1 MYLYSL
7 FLVSLFSLF
16 FLLFYFFVQ
25 DQLSSMAWSLLW
37 IPSLPDGALP
47 FPLNSQ
53 SSWQLFP
60 WQLLA
65 LLFKCLSLGYKE
77 QWDIALMAC
86 QRHFSQCL
94 IHINL
99 PSVFECPWWHHIHS
113 VWSIKQAGPTL
124 TQEIHFN
131 TQHQRRG
138 RNQLPKKEIWLHFY
152 RRNLLPVTCC
162 MYLSSQNLS
171 SLSLI
176 AWSPSLSLCQSFLSS
191 HLSLALGI
199 FVAPLV
205 ADDWKGTAS
214 STLG

>member
-1 MYLYSL
+1 MFKYNFYIPCLRWAACIFFTHVRYFIYLASNKKQWLIQVGRSPSCAFAALWTVARVALSILVKVLLPLLSPTSTQVLLCCRTHHCLRMYLYAL

-25 DQLSSMAWSLLW
+25 DHLSSMAWSLLW

-94 IHINL
+94 IHRHL
-99 PSVFECPWWHHIHS
+99 PSVFWVPAMTLYSFCSIH
-113 VWSIKQAGPTL
+113 
-124 TQEIHFN
+124 
-131 TQHQRRG
+131 
-138 RNQLPKKEIWLHFY
+138 
-152 RRNLLPVTCC
+152 
-162 MYLSSQNLS
+162 
-171 SLSLI
+171 
-176 AWSPSLSLCQSFLSS
+176 
-191 HLSLALGI
+191 
-199 FVAPLV
+199 
-205 ADDWKGTAS
+205 
-214 STLG
+214 